1 MKYWGLVFVAMGLLQ
16 GFITYRN
23 KNKVSIYI
31 RYREI
36 EVIEAEKYFKLQMK
50 YGLVG
55 STVVLVGGVIFY
67 IGYDIFEKVLVLVPV
82 LSTIFFNLCYYM
94 LYRVALAKKWIR
106 KE

>member
-36 EVIEAEKYFKLQMK
+36 EVIEAEGYFKLQMK

-55 STVVLVGGVIFY
+55 S
-67 IGYDIFEKVLVLVPV
+67 PP
-82 LSTIFFNLCYYM
+82 FFLICAIPSFTETHLQKM
-94 LYRVALAKKWIR
+94 D
-106 KE
+106 